1 MYLECIKLKKFNNT
15 LMKDENYAGEIR
27 ELISQIRE
35 SRKEKLELLLSGK
48 LKFPNDWKN
57 LIIKYVTVIIYQT

>member
-1 MYLECIKLKKFNNT
+1 
-15 LMKDENYAGEIR
+15 MKDENYAGEIR